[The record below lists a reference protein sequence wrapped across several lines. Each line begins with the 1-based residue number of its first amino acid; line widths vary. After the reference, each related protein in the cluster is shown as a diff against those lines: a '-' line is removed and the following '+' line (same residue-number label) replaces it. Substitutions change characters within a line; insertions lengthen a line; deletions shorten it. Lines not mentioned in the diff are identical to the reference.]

1 MRYFIFGALLI
12 FSAAAFAQ
20 SPIIVDPSNGK
31 FLGNL
36 NNNPY
41 DINSVANPYG
51 RYGSRYS
58 ADSIN
63 NPYGIYGNPNSIKSP
78 HNPYATGAP
87 QIQIQR
93 GLFVPQGN

>member
-12 FSAAAFAQ
+12 FSAATVAQ
-20 SPIIVDPSNGK
+20 SPVLVDPSSGK
-31 FLGNL
+31 FLGNF

-41 DINSVANPYG
+41 DPNSVSNPYG

-63 NPYGIYGNPNSIKSP
+63 NPNSIYGNPNSIKSP
-78 HNPYATGAP
+78 NNPYATGAP
-87 QIQIQR
+87 EPR
-93 GLFVPQGN
+93 GRSYADELFDD